1 MIFLLLP
8 IKTGLELGIDRTNW
22 KFGEHLNPTFL
33 IYIIFLL
40 SNQLSM
46 KKLQQ
51 CLMVM
56 SLVSGL
62 GFIARAE
69 SITSRPSPAVTN
81 KVLEVTIQTDQDL
94 GSTVY
99 CYTWC
104 KSINGEEKIPSWSWT
119 DVHNSKFQMTGSACT
134 YTFKI
139 SDIKSFYELTDSELA
154 GLTELGF
161 IVKNESGSQTG
172 DFYVSVV
179 QGRTDAYSGG
189 EGTQDNP
196 FILKNVEDLKEFA
209 STSIDWAED
218 VYLRL
223 DADIDA
229 SSLDT
234 PIASKGSPF
243 CGHFDGAG
251 HSISNLRLTETA
263 VGEAVGLFGGLK
275 DGEIKNLGVVDAD
288 ITGTTYAGILVGYA
302 TSGTIKACYTTGKVN
317 ANSVC
322 TGGLVGDNA
331 GAVISDCYSGA
342 AVSNTADCAV
352 GGLVGKNAGVIQNV
366 YASGPVKGLDFVAG
380 VAGANYGNIRHSVAL
395 NSSVTSSMNYSARF
409 SGNSDSRSIVSD
421 NNAWTDITPGHGSW
435 SAHGYSATLR
445 SADDLSTLAF
455 FRLVT
460 GWDFDDIWEWRTES
474 GKSYPALRKIS
485 GQTNVIP
492 VTFYDS
498 LSGLVDVAVPGV
510 FVSVGPNP
518 VTSTLIVSSTETL
531 AACQIFSVNGAIIAN
546 IVPADGV
553 SEVAVDM
560 STVAPGLYIVNVM
573 TASGFKSVNKII
585 KK

>member
-1 MIFLLLP
+1 M
-8 IKTGLELGIDRTNW
+8 N
-22 KFGEHLNPTFL
+22 N
-33 IYIIFLL
+33 
-40 SNQLSM
+40 
-46 KKLQQ
+46 LQQ
-51 CLMVM
+51 CLLAM
-56 SLVSGL
+56 SLVSGV
-62 GFIARAE
+62 GFTAVAE
-69 SITSRPSPAVTN
+69 SITSTPSPAVTN
-81 KVLEVTIQTDQDL
+81 KVLEVKIQTDQDL

-104 KSINGEEKIPSWSWT
+104 KSINGAEKTPSWKWA
-119 DVHNSKFQMTGSACT
+119 DVHTSKFQMTGSAGT

-139 SDIKSFYELTDSELA
+139 ADIKSFYELNDTELA

-161 IVKNESGSQTG
+161 IAKNASGGQSG
-172 DFYVSVV
+172 DLFINVV
-179 QGRTDAYSGG
+179 PGRSDAYSGG

-196 FILKNVEDLKEFA
+196 FILKNIDDLKEFA

-229 SSLDT
+229 STLDT

-243 CGHFDGAG
+243 RGHFDGAG

-275 DGEIKNLGVVDAD
+275 NGEIKNLGVVNAD
-288 ITGTTYAGILVGYA
+288 ITGSTYAGILVGYA
-302 TSGTIKACYTTGKVN
+302 TSGTIKACYTTGEVN

-322 TGGLVGDNA
+322 TGGLVGDNV

-366 YASGPVKGLDFVAG
+366 YASGSVKGLDFVAG

-409 SGNSDSRSIVSD
+409 SGNSDSRNIVSE

-435 SAHGYSATLR
+435 SAYGYPATLR
-445 SADDLSTLAF
+445 SANDLSSLAL
-455 FRLVT
+455 FRQVT
-460 GWDFDDIWEWRTES
+460 GWDFDNIWEWRTES

-492 VTFYDS
+492 DSFYKS
-498 LSGLVDVAVPGV
+498 LSGLIDVAAPGV
-510 FVSVGPNP
+510 LVSVGPNP
-518 VTSTLIVSSTETL
+518 VTTTLVVSSTEAL
-531 AACQIFSVNGAIIAN
+531 ASCQVFSVSGAMIAN
-546 IVPADGV
+546 IVPAAG
-553 SEVAVDM
+553 M
-560 STVAPGLYIVNVM
+560 S
-573 TASGFKSVNKII
+573 
-585 KK
+585 

>member
-1 MIFLLLP
+1 M
-8 IKTGLELGIDRTNW
+8 N
-22 KFGEHLNPTFL
+22 N
-33 IYIIFLL
+33 
-40 SNQLSM
+40 
-46 KKLQQ
+46 LQQ
-51 CLMVM
+51 CLLAM
-56 SLVSGL
+56 SLVSGV
-62 GFIARAE
+62 GFTAVAE
-69 SITSRPSPAVTN
+69 SITSTPSPAVTN
-81 KVLEVTIQTDQDL
+81 KVLEVKIQTDQDL

-104 KSINGEEKIPSWSWT
+104 KSINGAEKTPSWKWA
-119 DVHNSKFQMTGSACT
+119 DVNTSKFQMTGSAGT

-139 SDIKSFYELTDSELA
+139 ADIKSFYELTDTELA

-161 IVKNESGSQTG
+161 IAKNASGGQSG
-172 DFYVSVV
+172 DLFINVV
-179 QGRTDAYSGG
+179 PGRSDAYSGG

-196 FILKNVEDLKEFA
+196 FILKNIDDLKEFA

-229 SSLDT
+229 STLDT

-243 CGHFDGAG
+243 RGHFDGAG

-275 DGEIKNLGVVDAD
+275 NGEIKNLGVVNAD
-288 ITGTTYAGILVGYA
+288 ITGSTYAGILVGYA
-302 TSGTIKACYTTGKVN
+302 TSGTIKACYTTGEVN

-322 TGGLVGDNA
+322 TGGLVGDNV

-366 YASGPVKGLDFVAG
+366 YASGSVKGLDFVAG

-409 SGNSDSRSIVSD
+409 SGNSDSRNIVSE
-421 NNAWTDITPGHGSW
+421 NNAWNDITPGHGSW
-435 SAHGYSATLR
+435 SAYGYPATLR
-445 SADDLSTLAF
+445 SANDLSSLAL
-455 FRLVT
+455 FRQVT
-460 GWDFDDIWEWRTES
+460 GWDFDNIWEWRTES

-492 VTFYDS
+492 DNFYKS
-498 LSGLVDVAVPGV
+498 LSGLIDVAAPGV
-510 FVSVGPNP
+510 LVSVGPNP
-518 VTSTLIVSSTETL
+518 VTTTLVVSSTEAL
-531 AACQIFSVNGAIIAN
+531 ASCQVFSVSGAMIAN
-546 IVPADGV
+546 IVPAAGM

-560 STVAPGLYIVNVM
+560 STAAPGLYIVNVV
-573 TASGFKSVNKII
+573 TSNGYKSVNKII

>member
-1 MIFLLLP
+1 
-8 IKTGLELGIDRTNW
+8 
-22 KFGEHLNPTFL
+22 
-33 IYIIFLL
+33 
-40 SNQLSM
+40 
-46 KKLQQ
+46 
-51 CLMVM
+51 MV
-56 SLVSGL
+56 
-62 GFIARAE
+62 
-69 SITSRPSPAVTN
+69 P
-81 KVLEVTIQTDQDL
+81 
-94 GSTVY
+94 
-99 CYTWC
+99 
-104 KSINGEEKIPSWSWT
+104 
-119 DVHNSKFQMTGSACT
+119 
-134 YTFKI
+134 
-139 SDIKSFYELTDSELA
+139 
-154 GLTELGF
+154 
-161 IVKNESGSQTG
+161 
-172 DFYVSVV
+172 
-179 QGRTDAYSGG
+179 GRSDAYSGG

-196 FILKNVEDLKEFA
+196 FILKNIDDLKEFA

-229 SSLDT
+229 STLDT

-243 CGHFDGAG
+243 RGHFDGAG

-275 DGEIKNLGVVDAD
+275 NGEIKNLGVVNAD
-288 ITGTTYAGILVGYA
+288 ITGSTYAGILVGYA
-302 TSGTIKACYTTGKVN
+302 TSGTIKACYTTGEVN

-322 TGGLVGDNA
+322 TGGLVGDNV

-366 YASGPVKGLDFVAG
+366 YASGSVKGLDFVAG

-409 SGNSDSRSIVSD
+409 SGNSDSRNIVSE

-435 SAHGYSATLR
+435 SAYGYPATLR
-445 SADDLSTLAF
+445 SANDLSSLAL
-455 FRLVT
+455 FRQVT
-460 GWDFDDIWEWRTES
+460 GWDFDNIWEWRTES

-492 VTFYDS
+492 DNFYKS
-498 LSGLVDVAVPGV
+498 LSGLIDVAAPGV
-510 FVSVGPNP
+510 LVSVGPNP
-518 VTSTLIVSSTETL
+518 VTTTLVVSSTEAL
-531 AACQIFSVNGAIIAN
+531 ASCQVFSVSGAMIAN
-546 IVPADGV
+546 IVPAAGM

-560 STVAPGLYIVNVM
+560 STAAPGLYIVNVV
-573 TASGFKSVNKII
+573 TSNGYKSVNKII

>member
-1 MIFLLLP
+1 M
-8 IKTGLELGIDRTNW
+8 N
-22 KFGEHLNPTFL
+22 N
-33 IYIIFLL
+33 
-40 SNQLSM
+40 
-46 KKLQQ
+46 LQQ
-51 CLMVM
+51 CLLAM
-56 SLVSGL
+56 SLVSGV
-62 GFIARAE
+62 GFTAVAE
-69 SITSRPSPAVTN
+69 SITSTPSPAVTN
-81 KVLEVTIQTDQDL
+81 KVLEVKIQTDQDL

-104 KSINGEEKIPSWSWT
+104 KSINGAEKTPSWKWA
-119 DVHNSKFQMTGSACT
+119 DVHTSKFQMTGSAGT

-139 SDIKSFYELTDSELA
+139 ADIKNFYELNDTELA

-161 IVKNESGSQTG
+161 IAKNASGGQSG
-172 DFYVSVV
+172 DLFINVV
-179 QGRTDAYSGG
+179 PGRSDAYSGG

-196 FILKNVEDLKEFA
+196 FILKNIDDLKEFA

-229 SSLDT
+229 STLDT

-243 CGHFDGAG
+243 RGHFDGAG

-275 DGEIKNLGVVDAD
+275 NGEIKNLGVVNAD
-288 ITGTTYAGILVGYA
+288 ITGSTYAGILVGYA
-302 TSGTIKACYTTGKVN
+302 TSGTIKACYTTGEVN

-322 TGGLVGDNA
+322 TGGLVGDNV

-366 YASGPVKGLDFVAG
+366 YASGSVKGLDFVAG

-409 SGNSDSRSIVSD
+409 SGNSDSRNIVSE

-435 SAHGYSATLR
+435 SAYGYPATLR
-445 SADDLSTLAF
+445 SANDLSSLAL
-455 FRLVT
+455 FRQVT
-460 GWDFDDIWEWRTES
+460 GWDFDNIWEWRTES

-485 GQTNVIP
+485 GQTNVISDN
-492 VTFYDS
+492 FYKS
-498 LSGLVDVAVPGV
+498 LSGLIDVAAPGV
-510 FVSVGPNP
+510 LVSVGPNP
-518 VTSTLIVSSTETL
+518 VTTTLVVSSTEAL
-531 AACQIFSVNGAIIAN
+531 ASCQVFSVSGAMIAN
-546 IVPADGV
+546 IVPAAGM

-560 STVAPGLYIVNVM
+560 STAAPGLYIVNVV
-573 TASGFKSVNKII
+573 TSNGYKSVNKII

>member
-1 MIFLLLP
+1 M
-8 IKTGLELGIDRTNW
+8 N
-22 KFGEHLNPTFL
+22 N
-33 IYIIFLL
+33 
-40 SNQLSM
+40 
-46 KKLQQ
+46 LQQ
-51 CLMVM
+51 CLLAM
-56 SLVSGL
+56 SLVSSV
-62 GFIARAE
+62 GFTAVAE
-69 SITSRPSPAVTN
+69 SITSTPSPAVTN
-81 KVLEVTIQTDQDL
+81 KVLEVKIQTDQDL

-104 KSINGEEKIPSWSWT
+104 KSINGAEKTPSWKWA
-119 DVHNSKFQMTGSACT
+119 DVHTSKFQMTGSAGT

-139 SDIKSFYELTDSELA
+139 ADIKSFYELTDTELA

-161 IVKNESGSQTG
+161 IAKNASGGQSG
-172 DFYVSVV
+172 DLFINVV
-179 QGRTDAYSGG
+179 PGRSDAYSGG

-196 FILKNVEDLKEFA
+196 FILKNIDDLKEFA

-229 SSLDT
+229 STLDT

-243 CGHFDGAG
+243 RGHFDGAG

-275 DGEIKNLGVVDAD
+275 NGEIKNLGVVNAD
-288 ITGTTYAGILVGYA
+288 ITGSTYAGILVGYA
-302 TSGTIKACYTTGKVN
+302 TSGTIKACYTTGEVN

-322 TGGLVGDNA
+322 TGGLVGDNV

-366 YASGPVKGLDFVAG
+366 YASGSVKGLDFVAG

-409 SGNSDSRSIVSD
+409 SGNSDSRNIVSE
-421 NNAWTDITPGHGSW
+421 NNAWNDITPGHGSW
-435 SAHGYSATLR
+435 SAYGYPATLR
-445 SADDLSTLAF
+445 SANDLSSLAL
-455 FRLVT
+455 FRQVT
-460 GWDFDDIWEWRTES
+460 GWDFDNIWEWRTES

-485 GQTNVIP
+485 GQTNVIHDN
-492 VTFYDS
+492 FYKS
-498 LSGLVDVAVPGV
+498 LSGLIDVAAPGV
-510 FVSVGPNP
+510 LVSVGPNP
-518 VTSTLIVSSTETL
+518 VTTTLVVSSTEAL
-531 AACQIFSVNGAIIAN
+531 ASCQVFSVSGAMIAN
-546 IVPADGV
+546 IVPAAGM

-560 STVAPGLYIVNVM
+560 STAAPGLYIVNVV
-573 TASGFKSVNKII
+573 TSNGYKSVNKII